1 LPPDRDVR
9 ADAYAPRPED
19 HLREE
24 LPIASDYPYRYERT
38 ATISELQSRYEDLEA
53 GSETGNQVRI
63 AGRLMTIRS
72 QGKIAF
78 ADLRDAS
85 GRIQLFAQQA
95 VLGDERMKDFTG
107 LGVGDIVGAEGEIM
121 RTRRGELSVKVA
133 DVTLLAECQRPMPDN
148 WHGVTDVEAR
158 YRQRYLDLLLNEAP
172 QRAVRARALAKA
184 AIRRFFDG
192 RGFLEVE
199 TPLLQPMAGGA
210 VARPFITHHNTL
222 DIDLYLRIAPELYLK
237 RLLIG
242 GLERVYELDRVFRNE
257 GLSTRHQAEFTMLE
271 AYEAYV
277 DYHDTMTLVE
287 ELVREI
293 ARAVNGTTTVTHN
306 GKTVDLEKPFK
317 RMTMFEVIVEATGR
331 DLSELWSKQDPDALQ
346 EAARDL
352 DVRFDPAWPIGKLM
366 MEIFEQ
372 TTEKQLVEPTYVAG
386 MPKEVSPLAKDH
398 RSIEGF
404 TEHADLVICGVEIAP
419 VYSELNDPAEQRR
432 RLEQQA
438 RARAAGD
445 DEAHLQDEE
454 FLEALSYAMPPAGG
468 FGLGLD
474 RLLVLLLGQSTWR
487 EVVLFPT
494 LKPEA

>member
-1 LPPDRDVR
+1 M
-9 ADAYAPRPED
+9 
-19 HLREE
+19 
-24 LPIASDYPYRYERT
+24 ASHYPYRYERT
-38 ATISELQSRYEDLEA
+38 ATISELQERYEQLEA
-53 GSETGNQVRI
+53 GTETGNQVRV

-72 QGKIAF
+72 QGKVAF
-78 ADLRDAS
+78 ADLQDAT

-95 VLGDERMKDFTG
+95 VLGDDGMKSFTD
-107 LGVGDIVGAEGEIM
+107 LGVGDIVGAEGEVM
-121 RTRRGELSVKVA
+121 RTRRGELSVRVA
-133 DVTLLAECQRPMPDN
+133 DVTLLAECLRPMPDN

-158 YRQRYLDLLLNEAP
+158 YRQRYLDLLFNEAP
-172 QRAVRARALAKA
+172 QRALRARAAANA
-184 AIRRFFDG
+184 AIRRFFDE
-192 RGFLEVE
+192 RGFIEVE
-199 TPLLQPMAGGA
+199 TPLFQPIAGGA
-210 VARPFITHHNTL
+210 VARPFVTHHNTL

-242 GLERVYELDRVFRNE
+242 GLERVYELNRSFRNE

-277 DYHDTMTLVE
+277 DYNDTMTLVE

-293 ARAVNGTTTVTHN
+293 ARAVNGTTAVDYDGRN
-306 GKTVDLEKPFK
+306 VDLEKPFK

-331 DLSELWSKQDPDALQ
+331 DLTDLWSQQDIGALQ
-346 EAARDL
+346 AAARDL
-352 DVRFDPAWPIGKLM
+352 DVRIDPKWPIGKLM

-386 MPKEVSPLAKDH
+386 MPKDVSPLAKDH
-398 RSIEGF
+398 RSIPGF
-404 TEHADLVICGVEIAP
+404 TEHADLVICGVELAP
-419 VYSELNDPAEQRR
+419 VYSELNDPEEQRR

-445 DEAHLQDEE
+445 EEAHLQDED
-454 FLEALSYAMPPAGG
+454 FLTALSYGMPPAGG

-474 RLLVLLLGQSTWR
+474 RLLVLLLGETTWR